1 MARLVYQPNIA
12 LYYYMKLFSKNLKL
26 DILSLIYESF
36 VSADGKITTR
46 TGGCLR
52 WTGHYCSDG
61 GHHYTTPP
69 PPPTVLAR
77 TEFRRTSHPGP
88 EPHRPGGM
96 SQIRARKPKPNW
108 PIV

>member
-61 GHHYTTPP
+61 GLSLLSTAH
-69 PPPTVLAR
+69 R
-77 TEFRRTSHPGP
+77 TGEDRTQADISPGP
-88 EPHRPGGM
+88 GASPGRWRE
-96 SQIRARKPKPNW
+96 SQRATVNRNKLPL
-108 PIV
+108 V